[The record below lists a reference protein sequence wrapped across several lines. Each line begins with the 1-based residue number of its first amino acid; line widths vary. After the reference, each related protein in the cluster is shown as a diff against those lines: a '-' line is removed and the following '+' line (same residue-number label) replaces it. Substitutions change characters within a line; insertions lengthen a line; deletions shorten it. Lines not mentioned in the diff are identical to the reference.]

1 MGKSQA
7 RSKVAVRLLKIKE
20 KEDTQM
26 FQVSSKSQTGRILAK
41 GMVVSVFALASILLA
56 ESAFGQFGGFGRGGG
71 RERGPGGK
79 GRIGMRGAMMAEF
92 LGLTEAQQ
100 ADIKKI
106 RTAARDQSQPVRKQL
121 RANRKALGQ
130 AVKAGETAKID
141 TLATE
146 RGKLQGQLV
155 AIGAKTRVDVKNVL
169 TPEQQQKWTSFQEK
183 RKARW
188 EERKERRQQRRGG
201 GPAEN

>member
-1 MGKSQA
+1 
-7 RSKVAVRLLKIKE
+7 
-20 KEDTQM
+20 M
-26 FQVSSKSQTGRILAK
+26 FQVSNKTQSGRILAK

-56 ESAFGQFGGFGRGGG
+56 ESAFGQFAGFGGGGG
-71 RERGPGGK
+71 RGRGPGGK

-106 RTAARDQSQPVRKQL
+106 RTAARDQSKPIRQQL
-121 RANRKALGQ
+121 RSSRKALRE
-130 AVKAGETAKID
+130 AVQAGETSKIE
-141 TLATE
+141 TLASE
-146 RGKLQGQLV
+146 HGKLRGQLV
-155 AIGAKTRVDVKNVL
+155 AIGARTRVDVKNVL

-188 EERKERRQQRRGG
+188 EKRRERRQQRRGG
-201 GPAEN
+201 APAGD

>member
-1 MGKSQA
+1 
-7 RSKVAVRLLKIKE
+7 
-20 KEDTQM
+20 M
-26 FQVSSKSQTGRILAK
+26 FQVSSKSPTGRILAR
-41 GMVVSVFALASILLA
+41 GMVVSVFALMSILLA
-56 ESAFGQFGGFGRGGG
+56 ESAFGQFAGFRGGG
-71 RERGPGGK
+71 GRGKGPGGK
-79 GRIGMRGAMMAEF
+79 GRIGMGGAMMAEF

-106 RTAARDQSQPVRKQL
+106 RTAARDQSKPIRQQL
-121 RANRKALGQ
+121 RSGRKALHE

-146 RGKLQGQLV
+146 QGKLQGRLV
-155 AIGAKTRVDVKNVL
+155 AIAAKTRLDLKNVL

-188 EERKERRQQRRGG
+188 EERKQRRHQRRGG
-201 GPAEN
+201 GPAGD

>member
-1 MGKSQA
+1 M
-7 RSKVAVRLLKIKE
+7 KE

-26 FQVSSKSQTGRILAK
+26 FQVSSETQTGRVLVR
-41 GMVVSVFALASILLA
+41 GMVVSVIALASILVA
-56 ESAFGQFGGFGRGGG
+56 ESAFGQFAGFGGGGG
-71 RERGPGGK
+71 RGRGPGGK
-79 GRIGMRGAMMAEF
+79 GRIGMLGAMMAEF
-92 LGLTEAQQ
+92 LELTEAQQ

-106 RTAARDQSQPVRKQL
+106 RTASRDRSQPVRKQL
-121 RANRKALGQ
+121 RDNRKALGE
-130 AVKAGETAKID
+130 AVKAGETATIE

-146 RGKLQGQLV
+146 HGKLRGQLV

-188 EERKERRQQRRGG
+188 EERRQRRHQRRGG
-201 GPAEN
+201 GPAGD

>member
-7 RSKVAVRLLKIKE
+7 RSEVAVRLLKIKK

-26 FQVSSKSQTGRILAK
+26 FQVSNQTRSGRILAR

-56 ESAFGQFGGFGRGGG
+56 ESAFGQFAGFGGGGG
-71 RERGPGGK
+71 RGRGPGGK
-79 GRIGMRGAMMAEF
+79 GRMGMRGAMVAEF

-106 RTAARDQSQPVRKQL
+106 RTAARDQSKPVRKQL
-121 RANRKALGQ
+121 RDNRKALGQ
-130 AVKAGETAKID
+130 AVKTGETAKID
-141 TLATE
+141 VLATE
-146 RGKLQGQLV
+146 HGKLRGQLV

-183 RKARW
+183 RKDRW
-188 EERKERRQQRRGG
+188 EERKQRRHQRRGG
-201 GPAEN
+201 GPGGD

>member
-7 RSKVAVRLLKIKE
+7 RSEVAVRLLKTKK

-26 FQVSSKSQTGRILAK
+26 FQVSNQAKTGRILAR

-56 ESAFGQFGGFGRGGG
+56 ESAFGQFAGFGGGGG
-71 RERGPGGK
+71 RGKGPGGK

-92 LGLTEAQQ
+92 LELTEAQK

-106 RTAARDQSQPVRKQL
+106 RTAARDQSQPLRKQL
-121 RANRKALGQ
+121 RSKRKALGE
-130 AVKAGETAKID
+130 AVKAGETSKIE

-146 RGKLQGQLV
+146 HGKLQGQLV

-188 EERKERRQQRRGG
+188 EERRQRRHQRRGG
-201 GPAEN
+201 PPAGD

>member
-1 MGKSQA
+1 
-7 RSKVAVRLLKIKE
+7 
-20 KEDTQM
+20 M
-26 FQVSSKSQTGRILAK
+26 FQVSNQAQTGRILAR
-41 GMVVSVFALASILLA
+41 GVVVSVFALASILLA
-56 ESAFGQFGGFGRGGG
+56 ESAFGQFAGFGGGGG
-71 RERGPGGK
+71 RGKGPGGK

-92 LGLTEAQQ
+92 LELTEAQK

-106 RTAARDQSQPVRKQL
+106 RTASRDQSKPIRQQL
-121 RANRKALGQ
+121 RSSRKALHE

-146 RGKLQGQLV
+146 HGKLQGQLV

-188 EERKERRQQRRGG
+188 EERRQRRHQRRGG
-201 GPAEN
+201 PPAGD

>member
-1 MGKSQA
+1 
-7 RSKVAVRLLKIKE
+7 
-20 KEDTQM
+20 M
-26 FQVSSKSQTGRILAK
+26 FQVSNKTQTGRILAR
-41 GMVVSVFALASILLA
+41 GMVVSVFTLASILLA
-56 ESAFGQFGGFGRGGG
+56 ESAFGQFAGFGGGGG

-79 GRIGMRGAMMAEF
+79 GRIGMRGAMVAEF

-106 RTAARDQSQPVRKQL
+106 RTAARDQSKPIRKQL
-121 RANRKALGQ
+121 RAKRKALGE
-130 AVKAGETAKID
+130 AVKAGETSKIE

-146 RGKLQGQLV
+146 HGKLQGQLV

-188 EERKERRQQRRGG
+188 EERRQRRHQRRGG
-201 GPAEN
+201 GPAGD